1 MAGSSGKF
9 VTRGTRGSA
18 VPILPL
24 TKTAFR
30 KWQRSATARQAA
42 WAKAQKFSG
51 RDGEILLLPDA
62 RGGLQRVLWGQEK
75 SAEKGSRAV
84 WPAWVFA
91 RLPGALPAGR
101 YRLETRLDAETAFNA
116 ALEWSLAQY
125 RFDRYRK
132 KDAAKPRVLNLPAGV
147 NANRLE
153 ALLEGCVLTRDLVN
167 TPANDMGPAELEKA
181 ARKMARRF
189 GATVRV
195 IRGEALLRHNH
206 PAIHAVGR
214 ASAEAPR
221 LIDISWG
228 RKSHPRV
235 TLVGKG
241 VCFDSGGLDL
251 KSAAG
256 MRQMKK
262 DMGGAATVL
271 GLASAVMAQKLPVAL
286 RVLIPAVENAV
297 SGNAFRPGDIIA
309 TRKGLSVEI
318 GNTDA
323 EGRLV
328 LADAL
333 ALADEEKPDLLIDF
347 ATLTGA
353 ARVALGNDLPA
364 LFTDDDGLADE
375 LANCGGRILDP
386 LWRLPLWAPY
396 LDDLK
401 SPVADLNN
409 VTTNGGAGSITA
421 ALFLGQFVEK
431 AKAWAHLDIHAWN
444 SKSRPGRPQG
454 GEAMGLR
461 ATFACLEARYGKKR
475 KRRR

>member
-1 MAGSSGKF
+1 MAASKGKF
-9 VTRGTRGSA
+9 VTRGTGGSA

-24 TKTAFR
+24 TEAAFR
-30 KWQRSATARQAA
+30 KWKKAAKPRQRA
-42 WAKAQKFSG
+42 WAAAQKFAG
-51 RDGEILLLPDA
+51 GEGEILLLPDEK
-62 RGGLQRVLWGQEK
+62 GGLQGVLWGRGKASGK
-75 SAEKGSRAV
+75 SAGKGSSA
-84 WPAWVFA
+84 AWASWCFA
-91 RLPGALPAGR
+91 RLPAALPAGR
-101 YRLETRLDAETAFNA
+101 YRLDEKLDAATAFNA

-125 RFDRYRK
+125 RFARYRK
-132 KDAAKPRVLNLPAGV
+132 NSSKPRILNLPAGV
-147 NANRLE
+147 DATRLE
-153 ALLEGCVLTRDLVN
+153 ALVEGCTLTRDLVN
-167 TPANDMGPAELEKA
+167 TPANHMGPGDLEKA
-181 ARKMARRF
+181 ARKLARRH
-189 GATVRV
+189 GARVRV
-195 IRGEALLRHNH
+195 IKGDALLRQNF

-251 KSAAG
+251 KPPAG

-271 GLASAVMAQKLPVAL
+271 GLASAVMDCKLPLSL
-286 RVLIPAVENAV
+286 RILIPAVENAV

-309 TRKGLSVEI
+309 TRKGLNVEI

-333 ALADEEKPDLLIDF
+333 ALADEQKPDLLIDF

-353 ARVALGNDLPA
+353 ARVALGGDLPA
-364 LFTDDDGLADE
+364 LFTDDEKLAGA
-375 LANCGGRILDP
+375 LATAGSKMLDP
-386 LWRLPLWAPY
+386 LWRMPLWAPY
-396 LDDLK
+396 LEDMK
-401 SPVADLNN
+401 SPIADLNN
-409 VTTNGGAGSITA
+409 IGEGGFAGSITA
-421 ALFLGQFVEK
+421 ALFLGCFVEK
-431 AKAWAHLDIHAWN
+431 TKSWAHLDLYAWN
-444 SKSRPGRPQG
+444 SKARPGRPQG

-461 ATFACLEARYGKKR
+461 SVFAYLEQLPTR
-475 KRRR
+475 